1 MKISYTE
8 TGIHEHERKAIDKI
22 KKVFDVSPKTKNW
35 RAYAGFEFMHS
46 TGKKGRGARDVQK
59 FEYDLLVITHAN
71 ILVIEFKDWNGKK
84 VTKSA
89 GKWYLDNQEKDPCP
103 VEKNKNK
110 MFLVRNKL
118 DDMVKEKRKQG
129 ITFHNQSVEHFV
141 VMCGKADYS
150 SLPKEDLEHILSL
163 DEFIQLAQP
172 SIFDEMFRA
181 HLERDGRIWN
191 IKKEYH
197 PIIDEIFAPDQIQP
211 RSLIINNHERG
222 ELIFRHPKNIYAEYK
237 AHSLNI
243 VGEKSLMRCWD
254 FNELQI
260 SNSKMSQPQHRFDFI
275 CNERQIFQRIK
286 TEKPDLY
293 QSCLHPITNPTLD
306 DMTSKYNE
314 LYELPD
320 NSHRINEFIGSFATK
335 MSDSEKF
342 DLFQI
347 LISKV
352 NQLHQMGIV
361 HGDIGDHSV
370 WISYKKEVQLS
381 NFSAASDQ
389 THSPHPDTELV
400 DILPFLNTSA
410 NRPNLDLTVTQQDVY
425 WLAQIIVHIWK
436 NKRLSQKSLKDFDT
450 AQLDQD
456 HWLEIILICAL
467 TGRYENTDTLFQDFL
482 AGKPTE
488 EISYEL
494 EEAVLDPFLNQ
505 TNIYISYPML
515 GAPLEVNAQYSLY
528 ASENSF
534 VKTWMGK
541 VPSSMTTYQKSCYK
555 RFFEDLK
562 SIKSISPK
570 FLPQIIDFGLSTIT
584 ASVYLVTASVKGEP
598 WKIAVQ
604 NSSDQ
609 EKNDLAIKLLQS
621 LKSFHEH
628 EYHHGHL
635 DDHNILVD
643 RTNLNVVFTDCYH
656 PEVLQRDSSSH
667 YYPKDIETPTTKQCD
682 NYAALQLIAELYGIV
697 LSTEQHTPLD
707 QSLTWL
713 YEAFKTELLED
724 ESVRYIDNTRFM
736 EAFECKGADVKEA
749 PQIMI
754 YTGKVDSPFIIYP
767 ENGKLYIQLEPARE
781 GDIRLTLSGING
793 TLKGFYKPHQ
803 KELSFIDFV
812 QQQELWWKASKD
824 ADCSIDASIQV
835 HPLSGM
841 SKRDNIV
848 DLNNFLSRDQNFS
861 EALDRYNQLQLNQIK
876 EKKEALQIQREVN
889 QVQETKHFVRN
900 NNDAKTTVTG
910 NTIQSAYQQP
920 FDIETKE
927 LWKKV
932 MVTERH
938 AYPTIILSE
947 PLKTVENK
955 HHKNS
960 TSAIAYYD
968 LEEDISAKFSKTDK
982 VDVMCTK
989 ETGKGGDYTF
999 CIGTMNIAQSKIGEL
1014 WIDFCKKVN
1023 EVPTEATLFLQSKAD
1038 KSSNRKRA
1046 DALKNIL
1053 ENKARITNLIDFFEP
1068 TLELNAIDYG
1078 IEISDADFEKYD
1090 VFNAKNEL
1098 IKSLNPLQRD
1108 AFRKVVKYGPVSMLK
1123 GPPGTGKTEFIS
1135 TLAHYLYDKLNVGNI
1150 LIVSQSHEAVNTSV
1164 ERIRKQCLKHNTE
1177 LSIARISNKESA
1189 VSNELKDVYTGSI
1202 ITSQKELFKSNLRE
1216 RVIALSNELALD
1228 ADYLSDLYTIR
1239 VDVLNHL
1246 KSAYQSIDQDD
1257 IEQKFSFSLDE
1268 YKQSFTSAM
1277 NKLKAKFYANQDY
1290 MKQLEAC
1297 IYEKNI
1303 SVLNQLNKIDTITFI
1318 ALNQYHGVSNEEGL
1332 KAKALINIAL
1342 DYEPLIESQNAN
1354 YESFLVK
1361 TRQLVCGTCVGVGQ
1375 QSIGIANQVF
1385 DWVIIDE
1392 AARSIPSELAIAM
1405 QSGTRILLVGDQ
1417 NQLPP
1422 LYSSEHKKALAK
1434 QLGISKDDVEIKLQ
1448 SDFGRIFDSYYGH
1461 QASAELLTQYRMSPS
1476 IGNLVSTCFYE
1487 GKLETAVIDSR
1498 VESAEG
1504 VRLKRVVPDIYQS
1517 NIATELNATV
1527 TWVDTGNAEHF
1538 TLEKGSSIYNP
1549 HEIDQIIDFLK
1560 RVDQD
1565 KSLLQR
1571 LMPSLNSIKE
1581 PAIGVICT
1589 YAEQKNRLRKA
1600 FALSDV
1606 SNELRSIV
1614 RIDTVDSYQG
1624 KENQIIILS
1633 VTRNDS
1639 SMFPA
1644 FLQSPN
1650 RVNVALSRAMDR
1662 LVIFGAEEMWQG
1674 VNKDMPLGR
1683 VLTYIKD
1690 RTEQSLEYQRINKRS
1705 KHKKVQVDSPNRKKT
1720 RKKTIVEGV

>member
-1 MKISYTE
+1 MKITYPE
-8 TGIHEHERKAIDKI
+8 TGIYEHERKAIEKI
-22 KKVFDVSPKTKNW
+22 KKTFDVASKTKNW
-35 RAYAGFEFMHS
+35 RAYAGFEFMHTS
-46 TGKKGRGARDVQK
+46 ERGNGGRDVHK
-59 FEYDLLVITHAN
+59 YEFDLLIITHAN
-71 ILVIEFKDWNGKK
+71 ILIIEFKDWNGKK
-84 VTKSA
+84 ITKSA
-89 GKWYLDNQEKDPCP
+89 GKWYLDNVEKDACP
-103 VEKNKNK
+103 VEKNKKK
-110 MFLVRNKL
+110 MFVVTNKL
-118 DDMVKEKRKQG
+118 KAKVKEKQKQG
-129 ITFHNQSVEHFV
+129 ITFHYQSVSHFV

-150 SLPKEDLEHILSL
+150 SLPVEDLEHILSL
-163 DEFIQLAQP
+163 DEFIKLAEP
-172 SIFDEMFRA
+172 RTFDNKFRQF
-181 HLERDGRIWN
+181 LERNGRIWD

-197 PIIDEIFAPDQIQP
+197 PIIDEIFDLTQIQP

-222 ELIFRHPKNIYAEYK
+222 ELIFSHPKNMYTEYK

-243 VGEKSLMRCWD
+243 VGEKSLMRCWN
-254 FNELQI
+254 FNEFQLT
-260 SNSKMSQPQHRFDFI
+260 NTKMCQPQHRFDFI
-275 CNERQIFQRIK
+275 CNERKIYQKIK
-286 TEKPDLY
+286 VEKPDLY

-320 NSHRINEFIGSFATK
+320 NSHRVNEFIGSIAVK
-335 MSDSEKF
+335 MNDSEKF

-347 LISKV
+347 LISKFD
-352 NQLHQMGIV
+352 QLHQMDII

-370 WISYKKEVQLS
+370 WISYKKEVMLS
-381 NFSAASDQ
+381 NFSAACDQ
-389 THSPHPDTELV
+389 TYPSPITTELKDV
-400 DILPFLNTSA
+400 LPFLNTTA
-410 NRPNLDLTVTQQDVY
+410 HCPIQNLTATQQDVY
-425 WLAQIIVHIWK
+425 WLGQLIVHIWK
-436 NKRLSQKSLKDFDT
+436 NKRLSQKSLKDFHLD
-450 AQLDQD
+450 QLDQK
-456 HWLEIILICAL
+456 HWLERILTRAL
-467 TGRYENTDTLFQDFL
+467 TGQYENANTLFQEFL
-482 AGKPTE
+482 AEKPTE

-505 TNIYISYPML
+505 TNIYISYPMS
-515 GAPLEVNAQYSLY
+515 GAPLEVNAEFSVY
-528 ASENSF
+528 ASENFF

-562 SIKSISPK
+562 AIKSLNLK

-584 ASVYLVTASVKGEP
+584 ASVYLVTASVQGEP

-604 NSSDQ
+604 NLSDQ
-609 EKNDLAIKLLQS
+609 EKNDLAIHLLQS
-621 LKSFHEH
+621 LKNFHEH
-628 EYHHGHL
+628 EYHYGNL
-635 DDHNILVD
+635 DDHKILVD
-643 RTNLNVVFTDCYH
+643 RTNLNVIFTDCYH
-656 PEVLQRDSSSH
+656 PEASQRDPSNS
-667 YYPKDIETPTTKQCD
+667 YYPTDIENPTAKQCD
-682 NYAALQLIAELYGIV
+682 NYAVLKLIAELYGLA
-697 LSTEQHTPLD
+697 LSTEQETPLN
-707 QSLTWL
+707 QSLAWL
-713 YEAFKTELLED
+713 YEAFKTELFE
-724 ESVRYIDNTRFM
+724 EEGVRYIDNTRFI
-736 EAFECKGADVKEA
+736 EAFECKGAVIKEA
-749 PQIMI
+749 PQITI
-754 YTGKVDSPFIIYP
+754 FTNKTDSPFTIYP

-803 KELSFIDFV
+803 QELSFIDFV
-812 QQQELWWKASKD
+812 QQQELWWRSSKD
-824 ADCSIDASIQV
+824 ANCSIDVSIQV
-835 HPLSGM
+835 HPLSSM

-848 DLNNFLSRDQNFS
+848 DLNNFLKNDESFS
-861 EALDRYNQLQLNQIK
+861 EALEQYNQRQQDQISD
-876 EKKEALQIQREVN
+876 KKEVLQIQDEVE
-889 QVQETKHFVRN
+889 QIQETEYFVQ
-900 NNDAKTTVTG
+900 NNDELMTTATENIV
-910 NTIQSAYQQP
+910 QSKY
-920 FDIETKE
+920 DHSLNIETKE

-932 MVTERH
+932 MITERH
-938 AYPTIILSE
+938 AHPKITLSE

-955 HHKNS
+955 YHKNS
-960 TSAIAYYD
+960 TSVIAYYD
-968 LEEDISAKFSKTDK
+968 SEDDVSAKFSKTDK

-1078 IEISDADFEKYD
+1078 IEVSDADFEKYD
-1090 VFNAKNEL
+1090 VYNAKNEL
-1098 IKSLNPLQRD
+1098 IKSLNPLQRN

-1135 TLAHYLYDKLNVGNI
+1135 TLAHYLYDKLNVDNI

-1189 VSNELKDVYTGSI
+1189 VSDELKDVYTGSI
-1202 ITSQKELFKSNLRE
+1202 ITSQKELFKSNLKE
-1216 RVIALSNELALD
+1216 RVVALSNELGLD
-1228 ADYLSDLYTIR
+1228 ADYLGDLYTIR
-1239 VDVLNHL
+1239 VDVLNSL
-1246 KSAYQSIDQDD
+1246 KSAYRSIDQDD
-1257 IEQKFSFSLDE
+1257 IEQKYSFSLDE
-1268 YKQSFTSAM
+1268 YTQAFTSAM
-1277 NKLKAKFYANQDY
+1277 NKLKAKFGDNQDY

-1297 IYEKNI
+1297 IYEKDV
-1303 SVLNQLNKIDTITFI
+1303 SVLNQLNHIDTITFT
-1318 ALNQYHGVSNEEGL
+1318 ALNQYYGISHTEGL

-1354 YESFLVK
+1354 YESFLVR

-1375 QSIGIANQVF
+1375 QSIGISNQVF

-1422 LYSSEHKKALAK
+1422 LYSSEHKKALAR

-1498 VESAEG
+1498 VESVEG
-1504 VRLKRVVPDIYQS
+1504 VKQKRIVPDIYQS

-1538 TLEKGSSIYNP
+1538 TLEKGNSIYNP
-1549 HEIDQIIDFLK
+1549 YEIDQIVDFLK
-1560 RVDQD
+1560 RIDQD
-1565 KSLLQR
+1565 KPLLQR
-1571 LMPSLNSIKE
+1571 LMPSPDSVKE

-1633 VTRNDS
+1633 VTRNDPT
-1639 SMFPA
+1639 MFPA

-1650 RVNVALSRAMDR
+1650 RINVALSRAMDR
-1662 LVIFGAEEMWQG
+1662 LIIFGAKEMWQG
-1674 VNKDMPLGR
+1674 VNKNMPLGC
-1683 VLTYIKD
+1683 VLTYIED
-1690 RTEQSLEYQRINKRS
+1690 RAVHASEYQCIDKRS
-1705 KHKKVQVDSPNRKKT
+1705 KHKKVQVNSPNRKKS
-1720 RKKTIVEGV
+1720 RKKNIAEGV